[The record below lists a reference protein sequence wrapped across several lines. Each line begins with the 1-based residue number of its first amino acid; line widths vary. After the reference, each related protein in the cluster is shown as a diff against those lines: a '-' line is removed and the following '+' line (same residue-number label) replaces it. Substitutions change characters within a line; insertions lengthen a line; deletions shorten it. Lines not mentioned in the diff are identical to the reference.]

1 MLITIISLFSL
12 SALLFVI
19 SLFYKGRDVNKVE
32 KEIEQLSLDYI
43 QEMYQ
48 IKKRLRVLEEEI
60 MHEDT
65 LTESSFLSTSLPI
78 HEVIQNQVVHLSKQG
93 LSIDQIAKQS
103 ALPINEVI
111 QILENRGGNF
121 H

>member
-19 SLFYKGRDVNKVE
+19 SLFYKGRDVKVE

-65 LTESSFLSTSLPI
+65 VTESSFLNTSLPI

-111 QILENRGGNF
+111 QILENQGGDF
-121 H
+121 Q

>member
-1 MLITIISLFSL
+1 MLIIIISLFFL

-19 SLFYKGRDVNKVE
+19 SLFYKGKDSKVE
-32 KEIEQLSLDYI
+32 KEIEQLSLDHI

-60 MHEDT
+60 MHEDS
-65 LTESSFLSTSLPI
+65 LTESSFLSTSLPV
-78 HEVIQNQVVHLSKQG
+78 HEVIQNQVVHLSRQG

-111 QILENRGGNF
+111 QILESRGGDF